1 MRVGYTV
8 RKTGLMLIKGSTG
21 STGPTGPYA
30 GPYYG
35 LYIRALQPLRARTG
49 TTGPRALMQ
58 REGPDP
64 KIQQAFVDLGCPCN
78 SRNEGPNL
86 GRALAT
92 TRAMPPLLKV
102 SWELIVPQ
110 DLVSTVHPCTNGWSQ
125 GRAVRVPRSGLS
137 ACCHSLKPLG
147 IQQLRAENQ
156 CCCPSSEVHRSP
168 PRCPCSRTA
177 TQKQGQIHHQL
188 HVDQLYQPPQAC
200 SAQPSPYKTL
210 SSSGY
215 VKRLGSPFDP
225 PALTISC
232 APTCPKTVNR
242 SSCLCSIVRT
252 KVGLLHSSISEST

>member
-21 STGPTGPYA
+21 STGPTGRYA

-147 IQQLRAENQ
+147 IQQLRARK
-156 CCCPSSEVHRSP
+156 PMLLSIFRGSSFTTKVSLFSNCHSKSGADSP
-168 PRCPCSRTA
+168 PAPCGS
-177 TQKQGQIHHQL
+177 
-188 HVDQLYQPPQAC
+188 
-200 SAQPSPYKTL
+200 TL
-210 SSSGY
+210 STSSS
-215 VKRLGSPFDP
+215 L
-225 PALTISC
+225 
-232 APTCPKTVNR
+232 
-242 SSCLCSIVRT
+242 
-252 KVGLLHSSISEST
+252 